1 MTIQRRNTGTLAV
14 GLLFLF
20 GGAVH
25 ASQISYTLSPYNVIV
40 SGNFTDGSSIGG
52 GLAVGGIDNATASP
66 IASNL
71 RGEPLSAFGPS
82 NATLVASRFTGRTQL
97 AAGTFWVGNTGEEKY
112 GNQYWAGDNSSY
124 AITGL
129 NSSNLNPDAS
139 APVDF
144 AAEFVRFA
152 SVSTALDQMAATAG
166 DGCTYDGYYW
176 TTCTVTQP
184 GLNVIKL
191 SSDALLHKGI
201 DIVGVS
207 STSQVVIDV
216 DGTAASLNGSN
227 GFEIDGSSAV
237 NGNGNNGL
245 SSYVLFNFPQAT
257 QLTIDS
263 VGGSILAPH
272 AAVST
277 NGSGQMDGQLIAASY
292 RNSGGSTTFQNLP
305 YEGSLGRQYA
315 SSLGSASTPEPGSF
329 VLLGSGLVLLAGVM
343 RRRQNR

>member
-1 MTIQRRNTGTLAV
+1 M
-14 GLLFLF
+14 
-20 GGAVH
+20 
-25 ASQISYTLSPYNVIV
+25 
-40 SGNFTDGSSIGG
+40 
-52 GLAVGGIDNATASP
+52 
-66 IASNL
+66 
-71 RGEPLSAFGPS
+71 
-82 NATLVASRFTGRTQL
+82 
-97 AAGTFWVGNTGEEKY
+97 
-112 GNQYWAGDNSSY
+112 
-124 AITGL
+124 
-129 NSSNLNPDAS
+129 
-139 APVDF
+139 
-144 AAEFVRFA
+144 RFA

-166 DGCTYDGYYW
+166 DSCVYDGYYW
-176 TTCTVTQP
+176 TTCTVTQA

-201 DIVGVS
+201 NIVGVS

-216 DGTAASLNGSN
+216 AGAAASLNGSN
-227 GFEIDGSSAV
+227 AFDIDGSNAV

-292 RNSGGSTTFQNLP
+292 RNNGGSTTFQNLP
-305 YEGSLGRQYA
+305 YEGSLG
-315 SSLGSASTPEPGSF
+315 SVSTPEPGSF
-329 VLLGSGLVLLAGVM
+329 VLLGSGFVLLAGVM